1 MAHTPAATPAPHDG
15 DSPRCSDSSAR
26 VSSRIVVMAFV
37 WPTATAQAQNL
48 PVGISGPDEAVAAV
62 EGVLAEQDPSPVAL
76 AAVDSR
82 DDAVAADP
90 DPHPLRRD
98 PPRRPAR
105 GAHRDRREPRSRP
118 GAPQLSRPQLQL
130 TIDDTVARR
139 AVRPADDDHPGASV
153 RPSAP
158 ASAGAG
164 RRAGGL
170 RPSSVTDVVP
180 LAAGDPT
187 GAGIGASLFPLVL
200 GGMLG
205 GILLTLLVQGVVRR
219 LVGLVVFG
227 LAAGALI
234 VLVMQTWFG
243 ILAGDWLLNAAVV
256 ATSVTATG
264 AFIIGM
270 AALIGPPGIGVAAV
284 VTMLIANP
292 IAAAAIPMQFLPAP
306 WGAVGQWFVPGAS
319 ANLLRST
326 SYFPDAPTAAQWLI
340 LGAWIVGG
348 VVFALVG
355 HRRNAAELTP
365 APASSNPSP
374 PVPCRRVARREAG
387 GHNGPSAS

>member
-1 MAHTPAATPAPHDG
+1 MAHNPLVDAARTRWGFAAVFG
-15 DSPRCSDSSAR
+15 LVGA
-26 VSSRIVVMAFV
+26 VVVAIIVMAFV

-48 PVGISGPDEAVAAV
+48 PVGISGPGEAVTAV
-62 EGVLAEQDPSPVAL
+62 EEVLSEQDPSPLAL
-76 AAVDSR
+76 TAVESR
-82 DDAVAADP
+82 DEAVQQIQTRELYGAILLGDQPEVLIASAASP
-90 DPHPLRRD
+90 AAAQALR
-98 PPRRPAR
+98 AI
-105 GAHRDRREPRSRP
+105 AT
-118 GAPQLSRPQLQL
+118 QLQL
-130 TIDDTVARR
+130 KIDDTAQAALTTRLTTIMQALQSGQPPQVPPATGG
-139 AVRPADDDHPGASV
+139 AVPEIPTV
-153 RPSAP
+153 T
-158 ASAGAG
+158 
-164 RRAGGL
+164 
-170 RPSSVTDVVP
+170 VTDVVP
-180 LAAGDPT
+180 LAEGDPT

-205 GILLTLLVQGVVRR
+205 GIILTLLVQGVIRR
-219 LVGLVVFG
+219 LVGLAVFG
-227 LAAGALI
+227 IAAGALI

-256 ATSVTATG
+256 ATSVSATG

-292 IAAAAIPMQFLPAP
+292 IAAAAIPMQFLPEP

-348 VVFALVG
+348 VALALVG
-355 HRRNAAELTP
+355 HRRNPAEL
-365 APASSNPSP
+365 APDP
-374 PVPCRRVARREAG
+374 EQLE
-387 GHNGPSAS
+387 SASAPPTVLAA